1 MTQDNTAY
9 SDEIS
14 LVDLATIFVRRI
26 WLFIAILVLFV
37 LGGIVFALVQDEQY
51 EYVSLYQIAE
61 VEQGDAVE
69 KPAKAI
75 AVLESQKL
83 PEVKAAYKAEHDKRM
98 PFGISTSNPENT
110 SLVRLATDATRENTD
125 EVKTLHTELLTYLK
139 TRHERLLDSARSS
152 LEARVESVQRT
163 LDALKAAPD
172 AGQAVAEVMQ
182 KQVELEGQL
191 AALEAS
197 EVLVTA
203 RESVERVAPNR
214 KLIVVLAAVIGFI
227 LAFLAVFFAEF
238 VLLVRQNIRE
248 QKRTNI

>member
-37 LGGIVFALVQDEQY
+37 VGGIVFALVQDEQY

-83 PEVKAAYKAEHDKRM
+83 PEVKAAYKAEHDRRM

-110 SLVRLATDATRENTD
+110 SLVRLATDAARENAD
-125 EVKTLHTELLTYLK
+125 EVKTLHAELLAYLK
-139 TRHERLLDSARSS
+139 TRHERLLDSTRGS

-203 RESVERVAPNR
+203 RESVERVAPDR
-214 KLIVVLAAVIGFI
+214 KLIVTLSIVAGFVFALVAVY
-227 LAFLAVFFAEF
+227 VAEF
-238 VLLVRQNIRE
+238 VAAVKENLRKIE
-248 QKRTNI
+248 A